1 MNKKPTENNE
11 PHTCNSYNIQILFI
25 MRQRFSL
32 FFAITALFIGFKGQA
47 QHFNRPLNKE
57 LITKAHQLI
66 KEYNSGGKPTSKVVK
81 VVYFHGSDQEPLPD
95 FRERLT
101 RTLKNVS
108 DYYKEELSKYG
119 IAIEDIPFENN
130 NGNIVFHLVAGDSI
144 SMNYNKDSGLRI
156 QNEIYRKTKGQ
167 IDLSKDHV
175 LVING
180 LCYRRE
186 DGTYVFH
193 SPYYGT
199 GSNKNG
205 ICYVADCELLDSK
218 FLHDTVQRMAF
229 SEMSVTRKE
238 CLVAEF
244 NSWYVGGIAHE
255 MGHFFGLPH
264 DFGNPA
270 ELDKSHIS
278 LMGQFGSRH
287 YKDYLWKGDISSVF
301 SSASILQLMSH
312 PLFTRSNKSID
323 VDCDFNL
330 KKLKFGKNEKGIE
343 LNTNFKSKI
352 SPYGVVALIRPTEMS
367 EYFNQSFINII
378 SGVDSAKIEFG
389 NLPRG
394 SYQLQLLYLFPSGEV
409 SVFNKIVDINN
420 NRIANII
427 DISWNSTV
435 DIETLYKKLQKEEQT
450 NTVKIKL
457 EILDGILNPPIP
469 IDPQAYEGSKLFL
482 SDAKW
487 EEASVG
493 WQKVARNYFTCE
505 SDAVFFLVLQ
515 GELYKKGLY
524 AHSPSSYV
532 FNLNGKWKSFSATV
546 GLRDSAHQE
555 GSAKFTV
562 IGDGKV
568 LYSSSALRVNQKEA
582 IKVDVSNVK
591 ILELQA
597 NGTEGHNHNSWAIW
611 VNPELEK

>member
-1 MNKKPTENNE
+1 MRHN
-11 PHTCNSYNIQILFI
+11 ILF
-25 MRQRFSL
+25 FL
-32 FFAITALFIGFKGQA
+32 FAVTALFIGFKGQA
-47 QHFNRPLNKE
+47 QHFDRPLNKE
-57 LITKAHQLI
+57 LIMKAHQLI
-66 KEYNSGGKPTSKVVK
+66 KEYNSGGKPTGKVVK

-101 RTLKNVS
+101 RTLKDIS

-119 IAIEDIPFENN
+119 IATEGIPFENN
-130 NGNIVFHLVAGDSI
+130 NGNIVFHLVSGDSI
-144 SMNYNKDSGLRI
+144 SRNYNKDSGLKI

-167 IDLSKDHV
+167 IELSKDHV

-180 LCYRRE
+180 LCYKKE

-199 GSNKNG
+199 GSYKNG

-218 FLHDTVQRMAF
+218 FLNDTVQRMAF
-229 SEMSVTRKE
+229 SEMFVKRKE

-244 NSWYVGGIAHE
+244 NSWYIGGIAHE

-287 YKDYLWKGDISSVF
+287 YKDYLWNGDISSVF
-301 SSASILQLMSH
+301 SSASILQMMSH
-312 PLFTRSNKSID
+312 PLFTRSNQSKD

-330 KKLKFGKNEKGIE
+330 KKLEFGKNEKGIE
-343 LNTNFKSKI
+343 LNTNFKSMLP
-352 SPYGVVALIRPTEMS
+352 PYGVVALIRPTAMS
-367 EYFNQSFINII
+367 EYFNRSFINVIP
-378 SGVDSAKIEFG
+378 GADSAEIEFG
-389 NLPRG
+389 DLPRG
-394 SYQLQLLYLFPSGEV
+394 NYQLQLLYLFPSGQV
-409 SVFNKIVDINN
+409 SVYNKLVEIDS
-420 NRIANII
+420 NRIAKMS
-427 DISWNSTV
+427 DISLNSTV
-435 DIETLYKKLQKEEQT
+435 DINALYNKLQNEGQP

-457 EILDGILNPPIP
+457 EILDGALNPPTP
-469 IDPQAYEGSKLFL
+469 IDPQTYEGNKLFL

-487 EEASVG
+487 EKASVG

-505 SDAVFFLVLQ
+505 SETTFFLVLQ

-532 FNLNGKWKSFSATV
+532 FNLDGKWKSFSATV
-546 GLRDSAHQE
+546 GIRDYAHQQ
-555 GSAKFTV
+555 GSARFTV

-568 LYSSSALRVNQKEA
+568 LYNSSTLRVNQKE
-582 IKVDVSNVK
+582 IIMVDVSNVK

-611 VNPELEK
+611 VNPALER